1 VTLQGEFTGPGGTF
15 TGGGFGEF
23 LAGGGRVTGPGT
35 WTSDSIPAWLS
46 RDEFVQPAHRVAQY
60 GMDFMEAIRR
70 GLLSTDAVRALM
82 GDFRGL
88 RFGGSAFPRFA
99 EGGAVTTGGSRTL
112 NLILGGQTFP
122 VSGSA
127 KVIDS
132 LEREA
137 ALRSI
142 ASTGIAQ
149 SFVGRR

>member
-1 VTLQGEFTGPGGTF
+1 
-15 TGGGFGEF
+15 
-23 LAGGGRVTGPGT
+23 LAR
-35 WTSDSIPAWLS
+35 LS
-46 RDEFVQPAHRVAQY
+46 RDEFVQPAMRVHQY

-88 RFGGSAFPRFA
+88 RLGGSAFPRFA
-99 EGGAVTTGGSRTL
+99 EGGAVTSGSSRTL
-112 NLILGGQTFP
+112 NLILGGQSFP
-122 VSGSA
+122 VTGSA

-137 ALRSI
+137 ALRSM